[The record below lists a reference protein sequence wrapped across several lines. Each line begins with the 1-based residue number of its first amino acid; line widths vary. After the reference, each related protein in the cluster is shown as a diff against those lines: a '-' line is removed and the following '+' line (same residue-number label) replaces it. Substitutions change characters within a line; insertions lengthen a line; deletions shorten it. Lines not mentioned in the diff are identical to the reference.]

1 METIRGPQT
10 DVKYFWFIGLHL
22 FDNLGPHAG
31 KQAGELLPHGFVALV
46 VLVVVVGHEFFKVG
60 PEIRP
65 ILKEADYMVGDLALP
80 KCKWELTVEG
90 QTILDLFNLDF

>member
-1 METIRGPQT
+1 M
-10 DVKYFWFIGLHL
+10 
-22 FDNLGPHAG
+22 
-31 KQAGELLPHGFVALV
+31 

-80 KCKWELTVEG
+80 KRKWELTVEG